1 MKRAPLRRGKGF
13 AVTAKQRKA
22 IEDRACLYC
31 HAENVDPAHLID
43 RSLCAD
49 LGDERAVVPLC
60 RRCHGLYDD
69 HKLDLLAS
77 LEPHFR
83 AELAFAVERFGLINT
98 LQRVTG
104 LRWLPEDLSKLDW
117 RQAS

>member
-1 MKRAPLRRGKGF
+1 MKRSPLKKGKGF

-22 IEDRACLYC
+22 IEGRACLYC
-31 HAENVDPAHLID
+31 HAEGVDPAHLID

-49 LGDERAVVPLC
+49 LGDPRAVVPLC
-60 RRCHGLYDD
+60 RSCHSKYDR
-69 HKLDLLAS
+69 HELDLLAS
-77 LEPHFR
+77 LEPYFR
-83 AELAFAVERFGLINT
+83 VELAFAVERFGLIST

-104 LRWLPEDLSKLDW
+104 LRWVPEDLERLDW